1 MSDFSE
7 ADVRRHY
14 DLLQHKPELGLTQLK
29 AMVGEDI
36 IGIGLFDNEDDF
48 VSECR
53 RYNGLG
59 TLHVGIN
66 PRTKRLLD
74 DFGGLRNRMRTLF
87 VDVVEE
93 GDVDFVTGFTVS
105 KADSSDLTKAAA
117 NFSGD
122 VSVLYEEELFF
133 ALDEPIEAPAER
145 QPEISGRLSTWA
157 FGAGKQAPVGL
168 MQFARVVGAAVS
180 RRTWFRRR
188 TKFRK
193 FRPYILEGVT
203 GQIMGTTDK

>member
-1 MSDFSE
+1 MSDFNE

-14 DLLQHKPELGLTQLK
+14 DLLQHKSELGLTQLK

-48 VSECR
+48 VAECR

-66 PRTKRLLD
+66 PRTMRLLE

-87 VDVVEE
+87 LDVVEE
-93 GDVDFVTGFTVS
+93 GDVDFVTGFTVP
-105 KADSSDLTKAAA
+105 KADSGDLTKAAA
-117 NFSGD
+117 DFTGD
-122 VSVLYEEELFF
+122 ASVLHGEEFLF

-145 QPEISGRLSTWA
+145 QAEISERLSTWA
-157 FGAGKQAPVGL
+157 FGAGKRAPIAL
-168 MQFARVVGAAVS
+168 MQFARVVGTAVS

-188 TKFRK
+188 TKFRR
-193 FRPYILEGVT
+193 FRPYILEGIA
-203 GQIMGTTDK
+203 GQIMGTADK